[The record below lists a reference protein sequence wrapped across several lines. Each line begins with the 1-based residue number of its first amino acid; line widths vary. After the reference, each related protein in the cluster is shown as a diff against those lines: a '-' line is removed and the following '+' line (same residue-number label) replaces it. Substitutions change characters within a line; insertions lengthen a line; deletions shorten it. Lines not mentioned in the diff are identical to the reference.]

1 MIVGNAGI
9 VGFEG
14 NIKLER
20 LARVRLDYLIFLN
33 ILRDELVLASS
44 VKTWVENGVDIDNN
58 VFGANIAH
66 IDIDTELFPILRDRW
81 IQRNVWTK
89 SM

>member
-14 NIKLER
+14 NIELER

-33 ILRDELVLASS
+33 ILRDELASS
-44 VKTWVENGVDIDNN
+44 VKTWVEKGVDIDNN

-66 IDIDTELFPILRDRW
+66 IDIDTELLPILRDRW